1 MAYLPAENI
10 RRRNDPRCSILID
23 KHYVLEEKLAAARKH
38 NTQLRKR
45 LTVGFLVITGLCSL
59 ILFGLSSFD
68 FSAVTKPQPASS
80 ETISVKAGPEE
91 IDSEQAR
98 ETFKQMLQHY
108 KNELES
114 ALETANVEQ
123 WNQAAATEIDTLEQ
137 NAMLHFSN
145 GDYAEALQQI
155 RSLHTKATATLA
167 DAQKIFEENMQAA
180 TSFFEQDR
188 HNEAKRHID
197 KALLVNAQSPEAQTL
212 QRDIETLK
220 QILPLLNGANVARTE
235 NNLQKEHHALRQ
247 ILQIAPKRQQTAE
260 RFKLLDQRI
269 RDQQFETHIA
279 AGFNAIKKQQTQ
291 KARQHYQKAR
301 KANSN
306 RRELSVLF
314 SQITEQEKTHRIQNA
329 MSRAKQAVEQDNW
342 QQAKTHFTQVLKDIP
357 DNKTATEGLK
367 RANEI
372 LALQAKL
379 NQYTQ
384 DPYRLSDGNVLNAA
398 EATLAQ
404 AQHVSNDSV
413 GIKKQIQQLRSHIT
427 TFNQPIPVTITSDNK
442 TYILIRSVGKVGT
455 LSQKTIKLKPG
466 RYTFEGIRDGYKSK
480 LLPVQI
486 PHNQNSFSIRLI
498 CDEPI

>member
-1 MAYLPAENI
+1 
-10 RRRNDPRCSILID
+10 
-23 KHYVLEEKLAAARKH
+23 VLEEKLAAARKH

-45 LTVGFLVITGLCSL
+45 LIAGFLIITGLCSL
-59 ILFGLSSFD
+59 TLFGLSSFN
-68 FSAVTKPQPASS
+68 FSTVTKPKPTSS

-108 KNELES
+108 KNELEP
-114 ALETANVEQ
+114 ALEAANVAQ
-123 WNQAAATEIDTLEQ
+123 WDQAAATEIDTLEH
-137 NAMLHFSN
+137 NAMSRFSN
-145 GDYAEALQQI
+145 GDYANALEQI
-155 RSLHTKATATLA
+155 RALHTKATNTLA
-167 DAQKIFEENMQAA
+167 NAQKIFKENMQAA

-188 HNEAKRHID
+188 YNEAKLHIE

-212 QRDIETLK
+212 QQDIETLK
-220 QILPLLNGANVARTE
+220 QILPLINDAKVARTE

-279 AGFNAIKKQQTQ
+279 AGFDAIKQQQTQ

-329 MSRAKQAVEQDNW
+329 MTRAKQAVEQDNW

-357 DNKTATEGLK
+357 DNKTAIEGLK
-367 RANEI
+367 RAKEI
-372 LALQAKL
+372 LALQASL
-379 NQYTQ
+379 NQYIQ
-384 DPYRLSDGNVLNAA
+384 DPYRLTSNNVQNAA
-398 EATLAQ
+398 EKTLAQ
-404 AQHVSNDSV
+404 AQHVSNYSV
-413 GIKKQIQQLRSHIT
+413 GIKKQTEQLHALIT
-427 TFNQPIPVTITSDNK
+427 TFNQRIPVTITSDNK
-442 TYILIRSVGKVGT
+442 TFILIRGVGKLGT
-455 LSQKTIKLKPG
+455 LLQKAIKLKPG
-466 RYTFEGIRDGYKSK
+466 RYTFEGTRDGYKSK

-486 PHNQNSFSIRLI
+486 PHNQNSISIRLI